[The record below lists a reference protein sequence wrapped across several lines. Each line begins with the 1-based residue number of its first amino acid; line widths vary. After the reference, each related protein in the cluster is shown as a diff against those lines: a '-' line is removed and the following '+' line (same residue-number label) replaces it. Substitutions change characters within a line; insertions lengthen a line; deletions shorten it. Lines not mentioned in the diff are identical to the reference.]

1 VRQTALA
8 AAVVLTGCLL
18 PAPPDPPR
26 YFTPIGAADDAP
38 PPPPPARRM
47 PAIRLAPVRA
57 PVYLR
62 ELMTWRRSNV
72 EYGFYE
78 QRRWAELPAVY
89 VERAL
94 ARELFVVQGIPE
106 SGAADAPLV
115 AIELRSFDEVLSP
128 AHEAVVALDVTLAR
142 NGCVLL
148 RRDVEARR
156 SLVGDDPVAIA
167 RGVGEALDEAA
178 RTTGDAV
185 RRALESGGRCG
196 R

>member
-1 VRQTALA
+1 VRRPALA
-8 AAVVLTGCLL
+8 AAVLVTGCLL
-18 PAPPDPPR
+18 PAPPPAPR
-26 YFTPIGAADDAP
+26 YFTPLGAADDAP
-38 PPPPPARRM
+38 PPAPAGSM
-47 PAIRLAPVRA
+47 PQIRLAPVRS

-72 EYGFYE
+72 EYGFYD
-78 QRRWAELPAVY
+78 QRRWAEQPSAY

-106 SGAADAPLV
+106 ADAPGAPLLTTD
-115 AIELRSFDEVLSP
+115 LRGFEEVLAP
-128 AHEAVVALDVTLAR
+128 THEAVVAIDVTLAR
-142 NGCVLL
+142 AGCVLL

-156 SLVGDDPVAIA
+156 PLDGNDPVAVA
-167 RGVGEALDEAA
+167 RGVGDALDEVA

-185 RRALESGGRCG
+185 RRALQAGGRCG